1 MHCTLTTEFYIITV
15 TIKVPSFGDVN
26 TFSQIIILEQTL
38 IYGSPFLTR
47 NNKYYILETL
57 FPIPNDINLQKMFI
71 RSFLKCF

>member
-1 MHCTLTTEFYIITV
+1 MHYTVGTVFYIITV

-47 NNKYYILETL
+47 NNKHYILETL
-57 FPIPNDINLQKMFI
+57 FPITNDINLQKMFI